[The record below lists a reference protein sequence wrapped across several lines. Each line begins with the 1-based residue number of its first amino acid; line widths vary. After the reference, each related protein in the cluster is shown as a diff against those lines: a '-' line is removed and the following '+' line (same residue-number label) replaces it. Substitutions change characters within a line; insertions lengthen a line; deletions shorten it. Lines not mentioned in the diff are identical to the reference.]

1 MKTLPLKRI
10 LPALLLA
17 YALTPAP
24 AQTTPPGYWV
34 VETNDRT
41 RNHSL
46 VQFYDLADQLVYEER
61 LEGVHLDVARRKT
74 RRLLNQTLRR
84 VVNRTLL
91 GSRLSGKEVSPAALL
106 AKKRPD
112 TDHEQPGTSR

>member
-1 MKTLPLKRI
+1 MKTLSLK
-10 LPALLLA
+10 LVFSALLFA

-41 RNHSL
+41 RDHSL
-46 VQFYDLADQLVYEER
+46 VQFYDLSDQLVYEER

-91 GSRLSGKEVSPAALL
+91 GSRLPGKETSPAALL

-112 TDHEQPGTSR
+112 TGQE

>member
-1 MKTLPLKRI
+1 MKTLTPQLVHS
-10 LPALLLA
+10 ALLLA

-41 RNHSL
+41 RDHTL
-46 VQFYDLADQLVYEER
+46 VQFYDLSDQLVYEER

-91 GSRLSGKEVSPAALL
+91 GSRLPGKEAGPAALL
-106 AKKRPD
+106 ARKRSD
-112 TDHEQPGTSR
+112 TDHE